1 VVQIR
6 SGSAADAEA
15 IAGIRIESWRAAY
28 TGIIPAAILDHELGG
43 YDAGRVRRAFV
54 SRPWQRVLIA
64 EQPPG
69 HAVPGHAVPGPAVP
83 GPAVPGPAVPGP
95 AAAAP
100 AARAPVPGPGSTAQ
114 PTVVGYAAFG
124 PEQGLDGR
132 PRTAR
137 GGPGPA
143 RSRAAELYAL
153 YVAPAYWSTG
163 AGRALLSRVL
173 AEAQAEGCPR
183 IVLWV
188 LEQNARARRFYERA
202 GFRRRGRTHPL
213 DWLGGVPEVCY
224 VRDLGPAPG

>member
-1 VVQIR
+1 MQIR
-6 SGSAADAEA
+6 FGSASDAEA
-15 IAGIRIESWRAAY
+15 MAGIRIESWQSAY
-28 TGIIPAAILDHELGG
+28 AGIIPAAILERELVG
-43 YDAGRVRRAFV
+43 YDAGRARRAFA

-69 HAVPGHAVPGPAVP
+69 PLPVS
-83 GPAVPGPAVPGP
+83 
-95 AAAAP
+95 AAP
-100 AARAPVPGPGSTAQ
+100 APARVPASTGQA
-114 PTVVGYAAFG
+114 TVIGYAAFG

-137 GGPGPA
+137 GGLRPA
-143 RSRAAELYAL
+143 RPPAAELYAL
-153 YVAPAYWSTG
+153 YVAPACWSTG
-163 AGRALLSRVL
+163 AGRALLGRVL
-173 AEAQAEGCPR
+173 EEAQADGYPR

-202 GFRRRGRTHPL
+202 GFRRRGRTHQL

>member
-1 VVQIR
+1 MQIR
-6 SGSAADAEA
+6 FGSGSDAEA
-15 IAGIRIESWRAAY
+15 IAGIRIESWRTAY
-28 TGIIPAAILDHELGG
+28 TGIIPAAILDRELGR
-43 YDAGRVRRAFV
+43 YDAGRVRRAFA
-54 SRPWQRVLIA
+54 SRPWQRLLIA

-69 HAVPGHAVPGPAVP
+69 PLPLP
-83 GPAVPGPAVPGP
+83 
-95 AAAAP
+95 AAP
-100 AARAPVPGPGSTAQ
+100 APVLVRVPASTAQ
-114 PTVVGYAAFG
+114 ATVVGYAAFG

-137 GGPGPA
+137 GGMRPA
-143 RSRAAELYAL
+143 QSLATELYAL

-163 AGRALLSRVL
+163 AGQALMGRVL
-173 AEAQAEGCPR
+173 AEAQAEGYPR

-202 GFRRRGRTHPL
+202 GFRLRGRTHQL

>member
-6 SGSAADAEA
+6 FGSASDAEA

-28 TGIIPAAILDHELGG
+28 AGLIPAAILDRELGG
-43 YDAGRVRRAFV
+43 YDAGRVRRAFA

-69 HAVPGHAVPGPAVP
+69 PLPPPATP
-83 GPAVPGPAVPGP
+83 
-95 AAAAP
+95 AP
-100 AARAPVPGPGSTAQ
+100 ASTAQ
-114 PTVVGYAAFG
+114 ATVVGYAAFG

-137 GGPGPA
+137 GGPRPA
-143 RSRAAELYAL
+143 QSLTAELYAL

-163 AGRALLSRVL
+163 AGRALMGRVL
-173 AEAQAEGCPR
+173 EEAQAEGYPR

-188 LEQNARARRFYERA
+188 LEQNARARGFYARA
-202 GFRRRGRTHPL
+202 GFRPRGRNPAHSL
-213 DWLGGVPEVCY
+213 GWLGGIPEVCY
-224 VRDLGPAPG
+224 TRELIHR

>member
-6 SGSAADAEA
+6 FGSASDAEA

-28 TGIIPAAILDHELGG
+28 AGLIPAAILDRELGG
-43 YDAGRVRRAFV
+43 YDAGRVRRAFA

-69 HAVPGHAVPGPAVP
+69 PLPPPATP
-83 GPAVPGPAVPGP
+83 
-95 AAAAP
+95 AP
-100 AARAPVPGPGSTAQ
+100 ASTAQ
-114 PTVVGYAAFG
+114 ATVVGYAAFG

-137 GGPGPA
+137 GGPRPA
-143 RSRAAELYAL
+143 QSLTAELYAL

-163 AGRALLSRVL
+163 AGRALMGRVL
-173 AEAQAEGCPR
+173 EEAQAEGYPR

-202 GFRRRGRTHPL
+202 GLRPRGRNPAHSL
-213 DWLGGVPEVCY
+213 GWLGGIPEVCY
-224 VRDLGPAPG
+224 TRELIHR

>member
-1 VVQIR
+1 VQIR
-6 SGSAADAEA
+6 FGSASDAEA

-28 TGIIPAAILDHELGG
+28 MGIIPAAILDRELGG
-43 YDAGRVRRAFV
+43 YDAGRVRRAFA

-69 HAVPGHAVPGPAVP
+69 PLPPP
-83 GPAVPGPAVPGP
+83 
-95 AAAAP
+95 AAP
-100 AARAPVPGPGSTAQ
+100 APAPVLVPVPASTVQA
-114 PTVVGYAAFG
+114 TVVGYAAFG

-137 GGPGPA
+137 RGPRPA
-143 RSRAAELYAL
+143 QSLAAELYAL

-163 AGRALLSRVL
+163 AGRALMGRVL
-173 AEAQAEGCPR
+173 EEAQAEGYPR

-202 GFRRRGRTHPL
+202 GFRQRGRKHPL
-213 DWLGGVPEVCY
+213 SWLGGVPEVCY
-224 VRDLGPAPG
+224 VRHLGPAPG

>member
-1 VVQIR
+1 MQIR
-6 SGSAADAEA
+6 FGSASDAEA

-28 TGIIPAAILDHELGG
+28 AGLIPAAILDRELGG
-43 YDAGRVRRAFV
+43 YDAGRARRAFA

-69 HAVPGHAVPGPAVP
+69 PLPP
-83 GPAVPGPAVPGP
+83 P
-95 AAAAP
+95 AASAAS
-100 AARAPVPGPGSTAQ
+100 AASVPVPVPASTAQ
-114 PTVVGYAAFG
+114 ATVVGYAAFG

-137 GGPGPA
+137 GGPRPA
-143 RSRAAELYAL
+143 QSLAAELYAL

-163 AGRALLSRVL
+163 AGRALMGRVM
-173 AEAQAEGCPR
+173 AEAQAEGYPR

-202 GFRRRGRTHPL
+202 GFRQRGRAHSL
-213 DWLGGVPEVCY
+213 GWLGGIPEVCY
-224 VRDLGPAPG
+224 TRELTQR